1 MAGTAGR
8 GRDAWKM
15 VVILLELYKSG
26 VVLDVHLCTIMS
38 FDAFG
43 LALLIWVVACP
54 VLGVVVVLLGAL
66 IRDLSALVTIYSD
79 VLAAGAVVCG
89 VYQTVLRQR
98 QRAALA
104 AQVAAAAV
112 QAATQAAWNE
122 AQAAE
127 SEDTDDNE
135 DWSEGE

>member
-1 MAGTAGR
+1 MS
-8 GRDAWKM
+8 
-15 VVILLELYKSG
+15 VVYAIERAILISAVG
-26 VVLDVHLCTIMS
+26 
-38 FDAFG
+38 
-43 LALLIWVVACP
+43 CP
-54 VLGVVVVLLGAL
+54 VLFVVVVLLGAL
-66 IRDLSALVTIYSD
+66 IRDLSALVTIHSD
-79 VLAAGAVVCG
+79 VLAACAVWCG

-135 DWSEGE
+135 DGSEGEW